1 MWSRCSAGSAVALC
15 GGRGGHRLLSC
26 AAAPAQ
32 RRAPGASAS
41 AKGIPR
47 SALRASVTPEFVTAA
62 PDEAVEESSVE
73 REPAAENKLRKLAC
87 PICYYP
93 LISSSDQ
100 SAPVSAAS
108 SSSLECSTC
117 KKFYPNR
124 GDYWDMTVAVG
135 STEYSE
141 STTVTTE
148 VFRTPLVSFLYER
161 GWRQNF
167 IWSGFPGL
175 EREFEMAQT
184 YLKPTTGGIIV
195 DASCGSGLFSRL
207 FVKSELY
214 SLVVALDFSE
224 NMLKQCNEYVKQE
237 NISDKTLAL
246 VRADISRLPFVSGS
260 IDAVHAAAAIHC
272 WPSPACAVAEISRV
286 LRPGGVFVASTFV
299 ADILP
304 PAVPVLRIGRPY
316 ISQFTGS
323 NIFLSEAEFK
333 DLCRACGLIDFKFV
347 RNGFYIMFSATKA
360 S

>member
-1 MWSRCSAGSAVALC
+1 MRSRSASAASAAAALC
-15 GGRGGHRLLSC
+15 GRGGHRLLSRV
-26 AAAPAQ
+26 APPA
-32 RRAPGASAS
+32 RRVPGYPAVAKRLRHTAP
-41 AKGIPR
+41 
-47 SALRASVTPEFVTAA
+47 LRASVSSEAAIPAA
-62 PDEAVEESSVE
+62 PVDGEAVAEPSVPPE
-73 REPAAENKLRKLAC
+73 VENKLSKLAC

-93 LISSSDQ
+93 LIRSSSQ
-100 SAPVSAAS
+100 SEPFEVP
-108 SSSLECSTC
+108 SSLECSTC
-117 KKFYPNR
+117 KKNYPNR
-124 GDYWDMTVAVG
+124 KDYWDMTVAVG

-141 STTVTTE
+141 SMPLTTE
-148 VFRTPLVSFLYER
+148 IFRTSLVSFLYER

-167 IWSGFPGL
+167 IWGGFPGL
-175 EREFEMAQT
+175 EKEFEMAQT

-224 NMLKQCNEYVKQE
+224 NMLKQCNEFIKQE

-246 VRADISRLPFVSGS
+246 VRADISRLPFVTGS
-260 IDAVHAAAAIHC
+260 IDAVHAGAAIHC

-286 LRPGGVFVASTFV
+286 LRPGGVFVASTFI
-299 ADILP
+299 ADVLP

-316 ISQFTGS
+316 ISQFAGS
-323 NIFLSEAEFK
+323 NIFLSEVEIE
-333 DLCRACGLIDFKFV
+333 DLCRSCGLVDFTFV